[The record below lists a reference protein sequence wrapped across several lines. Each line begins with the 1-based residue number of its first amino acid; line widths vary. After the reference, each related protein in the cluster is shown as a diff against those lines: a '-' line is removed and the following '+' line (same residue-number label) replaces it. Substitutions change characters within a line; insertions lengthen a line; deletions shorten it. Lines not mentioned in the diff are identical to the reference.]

1 MKSPKAR
8 AGITRGQL
16 FIVLK
21 YRRPRDN
28 IDCNILLVDSEADSA
43 DRVVIGKKLS
53 ILTRMEAQVVMHHL
67 EEYYIATNFFEEQLT
82 GDRKKTDDVVRLLP
96 ADIQAQSSMRVVKH
110 MFALRVGRHGHD
122 REPSGRGTDVGF
134 HFGATPSS
142 TK

>member
-28 IDCNILLVDSEADSA
+28 IDCNILLVDSEGDSA
-43 DRVVIGKKLS
+43 DRMVIGKKLS

-67 EEYYIATNFFEEQLT
+67 VESSMFFGFEEQLT
-82 GDRKKTDDVVRLLP
+82 GDRQKTDDVVRLLP

-134 HFGATPSS
+134 HFGAPPSS